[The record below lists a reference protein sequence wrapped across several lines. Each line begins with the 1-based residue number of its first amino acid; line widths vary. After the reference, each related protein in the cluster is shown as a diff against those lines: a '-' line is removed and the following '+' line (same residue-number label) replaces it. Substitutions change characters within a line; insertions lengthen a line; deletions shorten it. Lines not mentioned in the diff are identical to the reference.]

1 MIDFIFSETFLV
13 SSLAYAM
20 PIIFAGLAAYI
31 SKKAGLLNINIEGS
45 MSMAALA
52 GALVSYFSQSWVL
65 GVISAVITGMLMSL
79 VLAACVMWL
88 KTDSV
93 LSGIALNT
101 LASGLA
107 VVILFAVLGVQG
119 DTSSSPS
126 LMIPVFNIPGLS
138 AIPIIGR
145 FLFQENVLVY
155 VMISLAVLLWLVV
168 ERTRLGAHIKAVGY
182 NAQAARS
189 VGIRV
194 ERTRLVALLI
204 CGVFSG
210 LGGAYLS
217 MVYLSYFSVG
227 MVAGRGFIGIAAEA
241 MGAGNLLST
250 LFFAWLFGAVDYF
263 ATGAQSVL
271 NVPYELLNTLPYLMT
286 VIALVIYSLKP
297 GLKKRSRKQRDPK
310 PVSKEG

>member
-13 SSLAYAM
+13 SSMAYAM
-20 PIIFAGLAAYI
+20 PIIFAALAAYI

-52 GALVSYFSQSWVL
+52 GALASYFTQSWIFGVL
-65 GVISAVITGMLMSL
+65 SAVFTGMIMSL
-79 VLAACVMWL
+79 VLSVCVMWL

-93 LSGIALNT
+93 LTGIALNT

-126 LMIPVFNIPGLS
+126 LMIPTFSLPGLS
-138 AIPIIGR
+138 AIPVIGR
-145 FLFQENVLVY
+145 FLFQENALVY
-155 VMISLAVLLWLVV
+155 VMIVLAALLWVVV
-168 ERTRLGAHIKAVGY
+168 EHTRLGAHIKAVGF
-182 NAQAARS
+182 NGLASRS

-194 ERTRLVALLI
+194 KRTRIIALLI

-241 MGAGNLLST
+241 MGAGNLFST
-250 LFFAWLFGAVDYF
+250 MLFAWLFGAVDYF

-286 VIALVIYSLKP
+286 VIALVIFSLKSR
-297 GLKKRSRKQRDPK
+297 LKKRSRKQRDPK
-310 PVSKEG
+310 LGSNMG